1 MEKPTIFFSHSSQDR
16 DLILPI
22 KNKLSNITSN
32 VINIFMSSDGQ
43 SIPFGN
49 NWVHKIEEG
58 LRNSKIM
65 FVFITQNSIN
75 NAWVYFESGYAY
87 SKEIEV
93 IPVGIGV
100 NVGELKPPL
109 NLLQG
114 FNVTSG
120 DSLNNFV
127 SVINQ
132 SFDLNFKDDF
142 SEEDYKYIK
151 LINLQEEYD
160 ISSIFKS
167 ANYST
172 YSQYNESDTKNLLRY
187 NLEKAVENY
196 KSILNEKGIEY
207 SINTP
212 DERTL
217 LVNGIQIHR
226 TGDEVEP
233 REYMQELQAEQNHKL
248 STIISTRNFSTS
260 FELFKEMS
268 DSNKHLPSL
277 SHLIFIL
284 NDGYSFISS
293 PIELSSILNM
303 NPDLFSLRS
312 DSVGLFEFK
321 KRIIFRISNQTEAHF
336 ERYIKK
342 TEYALFI
349 NFEKSNEQIKD
360 ILELISEL
368 VDLNIII
375 KKSGSE

>member
-22 KNKLSNITSN
+22 KDKLSSITSN

-132 SFDLNFKDDF
+132 NFDLYFKDDF

-151 LINLQEEYD
+151 SINLQAEYD

-167 ANYST
+167 AYYLT
-172 YSQYNESDTKNLLRY
+172 YSQYNESNTENILRY
-187 NLEKAVENY
+187 NLEEALENY
-196 KSILNEKGIEY
+196 KIFLNEKGIEY
-207 SINTP
+207 SLETH

-226 TGDEVEP
+226 TGDEKEP
-233 REYMQELQAEQNHKL
+233 REYGERLHAEQNHTL
-248 STIISTRNFSTS
+248 STFISTRNFSTS

-293 PIELSSILNM
+293 AIELSSILNM

-321 KRIIFRISNQTEAHF
+321 KTIIFRISNRTETHF
-336 ERYIKK
+336 ARAVK
-342 TEYALFI
+342 TPEYALYI
-349 NFEKSNEQIKD
+349 NFKRSNEPIKD

-368 VDLNIII
+368 VELGIVI
-375 KKSGSE
+375 KN